1 MSRNRLLYQSQA
13 IFVSSGVATGYMFS
27 SGNSGANLLL
37 QLHRAQ
43 SFSHDFQINRT
54 DVNQLGNL
62 ARIDSIITDA
72 PTVNA
77 TLQYYPIDG
86 ANEAKIGLFAK
97 GQVSCLSGILS
108 KATDPKN
115 LFCLVTPEGSDA
127 AGNANTNA
135 QGVISFGNAS
145 VSNISWNFAV
155 GSIPTCD
162 VSYEALN
169 VKYDTG
175 SQNIPTPAVNL
186 ENGRPITG
194 IYFSVPTATQ
204 GTGSNLVSA
213 LKPGDIFLEIDNSDS
228 AALGV
233 YMSGENRVPVQS
245 VSISLPLARENLN
258 RLGSLFSYA
267 KVETYPVTPTVQIE
281 AFQTDIKK
289 SALSDVLCND
299 GFTSFS
305 LYCREPNCE
314 GTGQI
319 ALRFD
324 VRNAKLDTESFS
336 NAVGQNAGTVS
347 LSYSCTIGG
356 SEDVYNGIF
365 ISGKNAF

>member
-1 MSRNRLLYQSQA
+1 
-13 IFVSSGVATGYMFS
+13 
-27 SGNSGANLLL
+27 
-37 QLHRAQ
+37 
-43 SFSHDFQINRT
+43 
-54 DVNQLGNL
+54 
-62 ARIDSIITDA
+62 
-72 PTVNA
+72 
-77 TLQYYPIDG
+77 
-86 ANEAKIGLFAK
+86 
-97 GQVSCLSGILS
+97 
-108 KATDPKN
+108 
-115 LFCLVTPEGSDA
+115 
-127 AGNANTNA
+127 
-135 QGVISFGNAS
+135 
-145 VSNISWNFAV
+145 
-155 GSIPTCD
+155 
-162 VSYEALN
+162 
-169 VKYDTG
+169 
-175 SQNIPTPAVNL
+175 
-186 ENGRPITG
+186 
-194 IYFSVPTATQ
+194 
-204 GTGSNLVSA
+204 
-213 LKPGDIFLEIDNSDS
+213 
-228 AALGV
+228 
-233 YMSGENRVPVQS
+233 MSGENRVPVQS